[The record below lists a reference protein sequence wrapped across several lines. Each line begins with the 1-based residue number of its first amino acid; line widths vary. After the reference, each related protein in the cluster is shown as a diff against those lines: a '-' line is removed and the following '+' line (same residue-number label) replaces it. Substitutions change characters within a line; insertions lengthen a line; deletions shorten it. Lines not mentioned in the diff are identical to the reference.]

1 MQVFINEKSLHGQFT
16 VHTVEDAVKT
26 FINTIQ
32 TINDYRLDK
41 RIFTTQ
47 YFFNFN
53 AINGVHLDS
62 TLKANPDLK
71 NTFFQN
77 IKGASKWEDQRL
89 HPAASSYVFNEINYV
104 DSSIGELAERKLQ
117 NEDLKGFLLNFKVS
131 IFDDFVQID
140 VLKDG
145 AVNVT
150 LDCTKDEDSVM
161 DWLIRNNYIDPDEV
175 YDLNSRSSPLDHQT
189 VLRDKAVFQGMSVR
203 NQGRKVYRRIN
214 TDELWVVDNRHYGNE
229 SHIEV
234 FHRTTHEHLGTSPYN
249 TIRLDTRYRRNGR
262 SITL

>member
-16 VHTVEDAVKT
+16 VHTVENAIRT

-32 TINDYRLDK
+32 TINDYRLDS
-41 RIFTTQ
+41 RVFTTQ

-53 AINGVHLDS
+53 AINGVHLNS
-62 TLKANPDLK
+62 TLEANKELK

-77 IKGASKWEDQRL
+77 IRGASKWEDQRL
-89 HPAASSYVFNEINYV
+89 HSNTSSYVSNEINYV
-104 DSSIGELAERKLQ
+104 DSSIGELAERKIQ
-117 NEDLKGFLLNFKVS
+117 NGDLKGFLLNFKLS
-131 IFDDFVQID
+131 IFDDSVQID

-145 AVNVT
+145 AVNVS
-150 LDCTKDEDSVM
+150 LDCTKDEDSIM

-189 VLRDKAVFQGMSVR
+189 VLRDNNIFQGMSIR
-203 NQGRKVYRRIN
+203 NQGRKVYRRID
-214 TDELWVVDNRHYGNE
+214 TDELWVVDNLHYGND

-234 FHRTTHEHLGTSPYN
+234 FHRTSREHLGTSPYN
-249 TIRLDTRYRRNGR
+249 EIRLETRYRVEGR
-262 SITL
+262 TITL